1 MNNNNNS
8 IKIGSNRS
16 FGIVFAIVFL
26 IISFYPLIN
35 GNEILV
41 WSLILSIIFF
51 ILGIVNSILLK
62 PFNFV
67 WFKFGIFLGSFV
79 SPIIMGLVYF
89 VVVFPTF
96 LILRIFKKN
105 YLNINF
111 EKNKLSYWITIKD
124 RNNSMEDQF

>member
-1 MNNNNNS
+1 MNNNKSS

-16 FGIVFAIVFL
+16 FGIVFSIVFL
-26 IISFYPLIN
+26 IISFYPLTN

-51 ILGIVNSILLK
+51 LLGIVNSILLK
-62 PFNFV
+62 PLNFL

-89 VVVFPTF
+89 LVVFPTF

-105 YLNINF
+105 YLNIKYD
-111 EKNKLSYWITIKD
+111 KNKLSYWITIKD
-124 RNNSMEDQF
+124 KNNSMEDQF

>member
-1 MNNNNNS
+1 MNNNKSS

-16 FGIVFAIVFL
+16 FGIVFSIVFL
-26 IISFYPLIN
+26 IISFYPLTN

-51 ILGIVNSILLK
+51 LLGIINSILLK
-62 PFNFV
+62 PLNFL

-89 VVVFPTF
+89 LVVFPTF

-105 YLNINF
+105 YLNIKYD
-111 EKNKLSYWITIKD
+111 KNKLSYWITIKEK
-124 RNNSMEDQF
+124 NNSMEDQF

>member
-1 MNNNNNS
+1 MNNNKNS

>member
-124 RNNSMEDQF
+124 RNNLMEDQF